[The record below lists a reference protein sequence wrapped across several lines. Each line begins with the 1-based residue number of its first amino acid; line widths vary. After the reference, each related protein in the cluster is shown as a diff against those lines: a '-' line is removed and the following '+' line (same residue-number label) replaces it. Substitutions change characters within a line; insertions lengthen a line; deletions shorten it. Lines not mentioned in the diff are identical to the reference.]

1 MNNINDT
8 RNSTQDNGQDAAP
21 TRNYRPAL
29 ALYHANG
36 KGTGSAARFEVT
48 PATGDRD
55 GAIYMKLAQQKS
67 VASGSNEQ
75 GNRQHATF
83 DWQNRIVVK
92 LNFSDLCQMIPVLKG
107 ISPSIADGKGLYH
120 DSRSHVTMINLA
132 FQTEPTRGH
141 ALDVSRRPK
150 AGSEPATRVRM
161 LFNAAEAYGLG
172 TVLEQALGLV
182 AFGIPQEARPVA
194 ASSPAPA
201 DADDDA
207 PDA

>member
-1 MNNINDT
+1 MNSTNET
-8 RNSTQDNGQDAAP
+8 RTSTQDSGQDVAQP
-21 TRNYRPAL
+21 RSYRPAL

-36 KGTGSAARFEVT
+36 KGTGSAVRFEVT
-48 PATGDRD
+48 PAAGDRD
-55 GAIYMKLAQQKS
+55 GAVYMKLAQQKS

-83 DWQNRIVVK
+83 DWQNRVTVK
-92 LNFSDLCQMIPVLKG
+92 LNFSDLCQMIPVFKG
-107 ISPSIADGKGLYH
+107 ASPSIAEGKGLYH

-132 FQTEPTRGH
+132 FQTEPSRGH
-141 ALDVSRRPK
+141 ALEVSRRPK

-182 AFGIPQEARPVA
+182 AFGIPQEARPGA
-194 ASSPAPA
+194 ATSPTPA